1 MHGNFEHLLLDDD
14 GQSNFLSINISI
26 RRFNHITS
34 NPFMS
39 VHVIS
44 YTIMSVQNLV
54 FHLAGTSV
62 CSFQDLFGIHTS
74 NNQYRFNKVN
84 TIFVCLFVCVFFNLI
99 TDGNPD
105 FVGRCFSK
113 RVHFLKFGN
122 LRNTR
127 YFNDQERYVRGK
139 GPRFCKCQSRFFF
152 QLNILTF
159 DDDS

>member
-62 CSFQDLFGIHTS
+62 GSFKDLFGIHTS

-84 TIFVCLFVCVFFNLI
+84 TIFVCLFVCVFFNLV

-105 FVGRCFSK
+105 FVGVFPKECIFWSLAIWEIQGISMIRNAMCVERG
-113 RVHFLKFGN
+113 RVFVN
-122 LRNTR
+122 VNR
-127 YFNDQERYVRGK
+127 V
-139 GPRFCKCQSRFFF
+139 FF
-152 QLNILTF
+152 
-159 DDDS
+159 

>member
-1 MHGNFEHLLLDDD
+1 MHGNFEYLLLDDD

-62 CSFQDLFGIHTS
+62 GSFYDLFGIHTS

-84 TIFVCLFVCVFFNLI
+84 TIFVCLFVCLCFFQSGNRRKCGFCRSVFFQKSAS
-99 TDGNPD
+99 
-105 FVGRCFSK
+105 FEVW
-113 RVHFLKFGN
+113 
-122 LRNTR
+122 
-127 YFNDQERYVRGK
+127 
-139 GPRFCKCQSRFFF
+139 QSEKYKVF
-152 QLNILTF
+152 Q
-159 DDDS
+159 